1 MRNIRVLFVVFILIW
16 VTPQIPLNAYSGANA
31 PTDPDRVE
39 SVIKIAGWEIPKAE
53 RASNAK
59 TWNVKI
65 DNQPVQRIEMLVDKE
80 QRLQL
85 EGFSLGKSTVKN
97 QSSLTLTINTEFCS
111 VKSIFAYERNA
122 KRFAYEV
129 LYVPLAVRDGIEIPA
144 AAVYNVMFVDN
155 DGDGRFE
162 ERYGA
167 FKLKSLPRWVD
178 R

>member
-1 MRNIRVLFVVFILIW
+1 MRNIRVLSVAFILIW
-16 VTPQIPLNAYSGANA
+16 VTPQIPLSTYSGANA
-31 PTDPDRVE
+31 ATDPDHID
-39 SVIKIAGWEIPKAE
+39 SVIKVAGWEIPKAE

-59 TWNVKI
+59 TWNVRI
-65 DNQPVQRIEMLVDKE
+65 DNRPAQRIEMLVDKE

-85 EGFSLGKSTVKN
+85 EGFTLGKSTLEEK
-97 QSSLTLTINTEFCS
+97 SSLTLTINTQFCS
-111 VKSIFAYERNA
+111 VKSVFAYERNA

-129 LYVPLAVRDGIEIPA
+129 LFVPLAVKDGIEIPA

-167 FKLKSLPRWVD
+167 FKLKSVPSWVD